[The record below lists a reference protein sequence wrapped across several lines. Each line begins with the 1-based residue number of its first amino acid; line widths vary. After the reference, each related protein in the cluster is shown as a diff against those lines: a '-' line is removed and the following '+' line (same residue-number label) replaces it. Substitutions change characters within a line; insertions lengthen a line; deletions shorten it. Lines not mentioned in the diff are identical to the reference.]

1 MCVRLRC
8 PASARGRAA
17 LLPVSS
23 LARPLL
29 GAGCAVAEL
38 IRLNVALLKQRWADL
53 TANRSEVRFRLYH
66 VKYKRA
72 DYS

>member
-1 MCVRLRC
+1 MRPGC
-8 PASARGRAA
+8 PASVGRRDA

-23 LARPLL
+23 LAWALL
-29 GAGCAVAEL
+29 GAGCAVATL
-38 IRLNVALLKQRWADL
+38 IRSNVALLKQRWADL